1 MLTKEQIIH
10 VLKDTNTLR
19 DFKIFLHN
27 GQIGLI
33 YTIPFDDYLISVERF
48 KSFNSIQDLYDFINL
63 YKNCDKI
70 EIEDYTQIDPT
81 IKFIKNSKEYTV
93 EIMNQEKLEEQTK
106 LKNNLIKSIQ
116 RLSSINSYLTNKIQ
130 SLNSSSDISRLQEE
144 NKTLKKE
151 IDDLQKSNLRK
162 FKLHKKSK
170 SKLLPSGSIDKILDN
185 FDEETLYIDESLNL
199 QQLSELNNTLR
210 ERYFTL
216 YQQAKAK
223 ETRTDVIKLQLI
235 YKSMK
240 DENIILKNQKA
251 YLLSLQDLNIFHR
264 FKLTPAKIQN
274 NLKAIYGNF
283 SSPSQ
288 EHLDEQVKN
297 FSNLENAKYE
307 LLSTNIYNENLINFL
322 NDFDTED
329 NLTNK
334 ISVMNKYKSKSSDTK
349 NDNSIYYQRPKKKSE
364 IIYENLTEQFEKN
377 LTKDEKDSLI
387 IYNSSLFLLIN
398 EITSK
403 ENYKDLSKSDLK
415 KIIRNSE
422 HFKPIIKSLSTLKSC
437 VSNTHNETSDIF
449 AKVLNSG
456 DIIGS
461 LLERIETIG
470 KIQNKI
476 ILPEDCTLYRGIYTD
491 NDFNFKK
498 PNKGKFMSTSLD
510 PCVAN
515 MFTKNKN
522 YILTRFHLKKG
533 MPVTGIFPYIVA
545 HSKSCNELFLIPD
558 SESDLPK
565 KEILLNMEHYKTKN
579 EPELKEISNY
589 DFSDNTVNEY
599 PPYKICDYELCL
611 IPELQQ
617 KTDEY
622 SR

>member
-27 GQIGLI
+27 GQTGLI
-33 YTIPFDDYLISVERF
+33 YKVPFDDYLISVERF
-48 KSFNSIQDLYDFINL
+48 KSFNSNQDLYDFINL

-81 IKFIKNSKEYTV
+81 IKFIKNNKEYTV

-162 FKLHKKSK
+162 FKFHKKSK

-185 FDEETLYIDESLNL
+185 FDEKTSYIDESLNQ

-274 NLKAIYGNF
+274 NLNAIYGNF

-307 LLSTNIYNENLINFL
+307 L
-322 NDFDTED
+322 
-329 NLTNK
+329 
-334 ISVMNKYKSKSSDTK
+334 
-349 NDNSIYYQRPKKKSE
+349 
-364 IIYENLTEQFEKN
+364 
-377 LTKDEKDSLI
+377 
-387 IYNSSLFLLIN
+387 
-398 EITSK
+398 
-403 ENYKDLSKSDLK
+403 
-415 KIIRNSE
+415 
-422 HFKPIIKSLSTLKSC
+422 
-437 VSNTHNETSDIF
+437 
-449 AKVLNSG
+449 
-456 DIIGS
+456 
-461 LLERIETIG
+461 
-470 KIQNKI
+470 
-476 ILPEDCTLYRGIYTD
+476 
-491 NDFNFKK
+491 
-498 PNKGKFMSTSLD
+498 
-510 PCVAN
+510 
-515 MFTKNKN
+515 
-522 YILTRFHLKKG
+522 
-533 MPVTGIFPYIVA
+533 
-545 HSKSCNELFLIPD
+545 
-558 SESDLPK
+558 
-565 KEILLNMEHYKTKN
+565 
-579 EPELKEISNY
+579 
-589 DFSDNTVNEY
+589 
-599 PPYKICDYELCL
+599 
-611 IPELQQ
+611 QQ

-622 SR
+622 SK